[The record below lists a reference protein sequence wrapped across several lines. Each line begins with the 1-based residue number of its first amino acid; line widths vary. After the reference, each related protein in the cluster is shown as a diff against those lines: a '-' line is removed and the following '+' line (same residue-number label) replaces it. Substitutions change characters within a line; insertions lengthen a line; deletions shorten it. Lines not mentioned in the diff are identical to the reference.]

1 MKLIA
6 KTDLEAPAA
15 FVYAQLADHAAW
27 EREALRRGAD
37 IERPSELPQ
46 SGVGAGWRVQVPFR
60 GKARKLLLKV
70 VQMEPDQSLAFSFD
84 GQSLQGDAVLE
95 VQALSARRSRL
106 RVTLDAKPK
115 TIAARLFIN
124 TLRLAKGRVQAR
136 FDKRLVQLAAR
147 IEANHV
153 EARARATRT

>member
-27 EREALRRGAD
+27 EREALRRGAE
-37 IERPSELPQ
+37 IERPADLPL
-46 SGVGAGWRVQVPFR
+46 SGVGAGWRIQIPFR
-60 GKARKLLLKV
+60 GKVRRVLLTV
-70 VQMEPDQSLAFSFD
+70 AEMEPDQNLAYSFD
-84 GQSLQGDAVLE
+84 GQSLQGVAVLE

-115 TIAARLFIN
+115 TLAARLFIN

-136 FDKRLVQLAAR
+136 FDNRLGQLAAR
-147 IEANHV
+147 IESNHV

>member
-6 KTDLEAPAA
+6 KIDLEAPAA

-37 IERPSELPQ
+37 IERPADMPQ
-46 SGVGAGWRVQVPFR
+46 SGTGAGWRIQVPFR
-60 GKARKLLLKV
+60 GKMRKVMLKV
-70 VQMEPDQSLAFSFD
+70 EQMEPDSSLAFSFD
-84 GQSLQGDAVLE
+84 GQSLQGDALLE

-115 TIAARLFIN
+115 TLSARLFIN

-136 FDKRLVQLAAR
+136 FDKRLGQLAVR
-147 IEANHV
+147 IESSHA

>member
-6 KTDLEAPAA
+6 KTDLEAPVD
-15 FVYAQLADHAAW
+15 FVYAQLADHVAW

-37 IERPSELPQ
+37 IERPADMEH
-46 SGVGAGWRVQVPFR
+46 SGVGAGWRIQVPFR
-60 GKARKLLLKV
+60 GKVRKVLLKIE
-70 VQMEPDQSLAFSFD
+70 QMDPDRSLVFSFD
-84 GQSLQGDAVLE
+84 GQSVQGDALLE
-95 VQALSARRSRL
+95 VQVLSARRSRL

-115 TIAARLFIN
+115 TLAARLFIN

-136 FDKRLVQLAAR
+136 FDKRLAQLAAR

>member
-27 EREALRRGAD
+27 EREALRRGAE
-37 IERPSELPQ
+37 IERPADLPL
-46 SGVGAGWRVQVPFR
+46 SGVGAGWQIQIPFR
-60 GKARKLLLKV
+60 GKLRKVLLKV
-70 VQMEPDQSLAFSFD
+70 AQMDPDQSLAYSFD
-84 GQSLQGDAVLE
+84 GQSLQGLALLE

-115 TIAARLFIN
+115 TLAARLFIN

-136 FDKRLVQLAAR
+136 FDKRLGQLAAR
-147 IEANHV
+147 IESSHV

>member
-15 FVYAQLADHAAW
+15 FVYAQLADHVAW

-37 IERPSELPQ
+37 IERPAELPQ
-46 SGVGAGWRVQVPFR
+46 SGVGAGWVIQLPFR
-60 GKARKLLLKV
+60 GKVRQVLLKV
-70 VQMEPDQSLAFSFD
+70 LQMDPDSSLAFSFE
-84 GQSLQGDAVLE
+84 GPSLQGDALLE

-115 TIAARLFIN
+115 TLAARLFIN
-124 TLRLAKGRVQAR
+124 TLRLAKGRVQSR
-136 FDKRLVQLAAR
+136 FDRRLGQLAVR

>member
-6 KTDLEAPAA
+6 KTDLEAPTA

-27 EREALRRGAD
+27 EREALRRGAE
-37 IERPSELPQ
+37 IERPADLPL
-46 SGVGAGWRVQVPFR
+46 SGVGAGWRIQIPFR
-60 GKARKLLLKV
+60 GKVRRVLLTV
-70 VQMEPDQSLAFSFD
+70 AEMEPDQNLAYSFD
-84 GQSLQGDAVLE
+84 GQSLQGVAILE

-115 TIAARLFIN
+115 TLAARLFIN

-136 FDKRLVQLAAR
+136 FDNRLGQLAAR
-147 IEANHV
+147 IESNHV